1 MLRSMP
7 VARLVRLTLPMSLW
21 LASGCAAPALHF
33 PPVADLSAVT
43 EAKPVPSAAI
53 VSDARAG
60 ARYSADVEAWGD
72 RVHGAGGRLCRYF
85 VAMGMK
91 GVSCPAADRGPAQAG
106 GTGAPP
112 SA

>member
-1 MLRSMP
+1 
-7 VARLVRLTLPMSLW
+7 MSLW

-33 PPVADLSAVT
+33 PPVADLAAVT
-43 EAKPVPSAAI
+43 EAKPEPTAAI
-53 VSDARAG
+53 ATDARTN

-72 RVHGAGGRLCRYF
+72 RLHDAGGRLCRYF
-85 VAMGMK
+85 AAMGMK
-91 GVSCPAADRGPAQAG
+91 GVSCPAEDRAPTPAG